1 VCRELKIYGQW
12 ISGGQRR
19 LSRVANLSNHL
30 SFVGVLL
37 GSIMGLKERLM
48 FFSVGLA
55 HYLVLFVTL
64 YQRLPTSETLP
75 RDLLP
80 VFFLFVAAPSVACL
94 AWARITGEFGYG
106 SRVAYFIAMF
116 LYASLVS

>member
-55 HYLVLFVTL
+55 HYMLCSAMLRSTPAL
-64 YQRLPTSETLP
+64 RYALLCSSKSQRLLHVHGTC
-75 RDLLP
+75 
-80 VFFLFVAAPSVACL
+80 VMVIKL
-94 AWARITGEFGYG
+94 AQQRTDNDVDVCG
-106 SRVAYFIAMF
+106 
-116 LYASLVS
+116 

>member
-1 VCRELKIYGQW
+1 MLTAPPPIVCRELKIYGQW

-55 HYLVLFVTL
+55 HYMLCSAPLHSGAPL
-64 YQRLPTSETLP
+64 CSALLEQKPT
-75 RDLLP
+75 
-80 VFFLFVAAPSVACL
+80 AAAC
-94 AWARITGEFGYG
+94 AWNLRHGDQISTA
-106 SRVAYFIAMF
+106 AD
-116 LYASLVS
+116 